1 MRQGDIIAQYE
12 DTPGKIGGDP
22 PLYTYFLYGVTAIL
36 LTLSFVKSRERTLRA
51 LKGAWRSFEN
61 VLPQLL
67 TVLFIVALALTIL
80 DAETISRLLGAQSG
94 FLGIAIAALFGSIT
108 MIPSFVSFALGASLL
123 NSGAGYTQVA
133 TLITTL
139 TMVGVVTFPM
149 ETHYFG
155 KKLALKR
162 NLLALVFAVI
172 SGLVIGGVL
181 S

>member
-1 MRQGDIIAQYE
+1 M
-12 DTPGKIGGDP
+12 
-22 PLYTYFLYGVTAIL
+22 
-36 LTLSFVKSRERTLRA
+36 
-51 LKGAWRSFEN
+51 
-61 VLPQLL
+61 
-67 TVLFIVALALTIL
+67 
-80 DAETISRLLGAQSG
+80 
-94 FLGIAIAALFGSIT
+94 GIAIAALFGSIT

-162 NLLALVFAVI
+162 NLLALFFAVI